1 MLELEPVKQGLVEI
15 NFVLMFLYSKT
26 ELAMNEQVRKRID

>member
-15 NFVLMFLYSKT
+15 NFVLMCLYSKT
-26 ELAMNEQVRKRID
+26 ELAMNE